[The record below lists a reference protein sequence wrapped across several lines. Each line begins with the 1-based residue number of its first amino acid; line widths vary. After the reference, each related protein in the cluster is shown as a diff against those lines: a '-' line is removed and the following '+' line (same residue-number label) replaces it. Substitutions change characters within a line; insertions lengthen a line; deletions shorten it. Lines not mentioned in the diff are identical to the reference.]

1 LLHAARGTLHAAAPR
16 AAARATRP
24 HCVRDDAW
32 LARRIAQI
40 CDAGCGWEEDMSLM
54 SGGCSSLGTHTLQ
67 QQSWA
72 VPWRWTYTC
81 RPDQQCLCSES
92 LRADAGCSY
101 LDNPNYGA
109 TSFDSYPWAMV
120 TLFQAIS
127 LEGVRGC

>member
-1 LLHAARGTLHAAAPR
+1 MRTKAKNEFEKDLYKLKNNAVFGKTMENLR
-16 AAARATRP
+16 
-24 HCVRDDAW
+24 
-32 LARRIAQI
+32 ARRDIQALRVQS
-40 CDAGCGWEEDMSLM
+40 APL
-54 SGGCSSLGTHTLQ
+54 
-67 QQSWA
+67 SWA

-101 LDNPNYGA
+101 TDNPNYGA